1 MTRKF
6 ISGMA
11 LYAQL
16 WDGPV
21 RALLNVVPGSPALDN
36 VEVDPSDLPFQAI
49 PVSFE
54 RQDFYPHLQG
64 VAVALGGPHYQ
75 LHGWVKRALAMGV
88 QPVSCVE
95 YSLQTRLDIA
105 RAEGAST
112 FQIAKRSAWEI
123 REEVRNLRDL
133 SRSAAIQCNGTPTYD
148 TYHHINSNTL
158 LYFDTRVS
166 ESDYA
171 TQEHTHNRLHRYFSG
186 APLHLAFSGRW
197 IRMKGVHHLT
207 DMAQELSCRKVPY
220 KFSICGGGDLET
232 YLRGEIQRL
241 QLKDVQLLGNLNF
254 TKELLPLM
262 REQVDL
268 FVAPHIQG
276 DPACT
281 YLETLACGVPI
292 VGYAN
297 EAWSGIL
304 NRAPVGWSAPVGDP
318 KALARVIASLE
329 KSELAERSLAAL
341 QFAKAHSFE
350 RTYEARVQH
359 LASCTRS

>member
-1 MTRKF
+1 
-6 ISGMA
+6 
-11 LYAQL
+11 
-16 WDGPV
+16 
-21 RALLNVVPGSPALDN
+21 
-36 VEVDPSDLPFQAI
+36 
-49 PVSFE
+49 
-54 RQDFYPHLQG
+54 
-64 VAVALGGPHYQ
+64 
-75 LHGWVKRALAMGV
+75 
-88 QPVSCVE
+88 
-95 YSLQTRLDIA
+95 
-105 RAEGAST
+105 
-112 FQIAKRSAWEI
+112 
-123 REEVRNLRDL
+123 
-133 SRSAAIQCNGTPTYD
+133 
-148 TYHHINSNTL
+148 
-158 LYFDTRVS
+158 
-166 ESDYA
+166 
-171 TQEHTHNRLHRYFSG
+171 
-186 APLHLAFSGRW
+186 
-197 IRMKGVHHLT
+197 MKGVHHLT

-341 QFAKAHSFE
+341 QFAKEHSFE
-350 RTYEARVQH
+350 RTYDARVRH
-359 LASCTRS
+359 LASCARK